1 MFRKER
7 SLTTLSTSQ
16 TGELCLTLRGEAE
29 NRILTTLRRWPHWQR
44 VTIERDPENADR
56 CLAVTL
62 VAEAA
67 FESTIREILKRSF
80 NLTFP
85 EDGGTSELAAEAPA
99 PARAARGRR

>member
-1 MFRKER
+1 M
-7 SLTTLSTSQ
+7 TTLSTNQ
-16 TGELCLTLRGEAE
+16 TGELCLTLRGEGE

-44 VTIERDPENADR
+44 VAIERDPADANR

-62 VAEAA
+62 IAAPA

-85 EDGGTSELAAEAPA
+85 EAGGTSELAAEEPV
-99 PARAARGRR
+99 PGRASRKRR